1 MYEICEWNEWR
12 STVFRVYGASQAKC
26 ISLRMQE
33 ATYCDYFAKSVLH
46 SSDVLERK
54 PTEIDLADVA
64 KISGGN
70 WKRLLTYLGV
80 PYDQTVTFL
89 VKCNQNVHDACY
101 EGLMYW
107 HMGNAVVDEEPSPV
121 TYTKLLKSM
130 EDADMKST
138 AEEMRKKIVDQ
149 YKPVVNT
156 LQPSP
161 GGEYMHVH

>member
-1 MYEICEWNEWR
+1 MNGAVLYIITLLC
-12 STVFRVYGASQAKC
+12 ASQANC
-26 ISLRMQE
+26 IRMQE
-33 ATYCDYFAKSVLH
+33 ATYCDYFSNAVLH
-46 SSDVLERK
+46 SSDVLDRK

-89 VKCNQNVHDACY
+89 VSSSQNVHDACF

-107 HMGNAVVDEEPSPV
+107 RKGNAVVDEEPSPV
-121 TYTKLLKSM
+121 TYSKLLKSM

-138 AEEMRKKIVDQ
+138 AEEMKKKIVDR
-149 YKPVVNT
+149 YKLVANT
-156 LQPSP
+156 LQPSL